1 MTEDLNHHFL
11 HMTAETLG
19 RSLLEG
25 LIQEIRIMPDH
36 WMKLSQAKQND
47 VIERLQ
53 KQITTAVGKAVY
65 MIAAAERKT
74 AYGKLESVAI
84 KDKMKAVLVIN
95 PHSPC
100 KHDLMDAVEQ
110 DCLLILGGAEEY
122 LQGLDQV
129 EGDPD
134 QPPLDLNGG
143 DQDMS
148 EDGAWD
154 HGSDEDLVDA
164 EFYEAPALPGVEKF
178 GGHTYGEV
186 ARWVAVGQIRLDAGK
201 LQSRFA
207 IELEQ
212 AQRLLI
218 MLLDDGVI
226 ELEVEDEDDATQNLY
241 RVVKKLT
248 DLDINME

>member
-1 MTEDLNHHFL
+1 MTEDMNHHFL
-11 HMTAETLG
+11 HMTSETLG

-25 LIQEIRIMPDH
+25 LIQEMRIMPDH
-36 WMKLSQAKQND
+36 WMKLSQAKQED

-53 KQITTAVGKAVY
+53 KQITTAVGKAVF
-65 MIAAAERKT
+65 MIAAADRKT

-84 KDKMKAVLVIN
+84 KDKVKAVLVIN
-95 PHSPC
+95 QHSPC

-143 DQDMS
+143 DRDMS
-148 EDGAWD
+148 EDGAWGD
-154 HGSDEDLVDA
+154 SVDGDFDEL
-164 EFYEAPALPGVEKF
+164 PALPSVEKF
-178 GGHTYGEV
+178 GGHTFGDV
-186 ARWVAVGQIRLDAGK
+186 CRWVVISVTELTATK

-207 IELEQ
+207 IELEE
-212 AQRLLI
+212 AQHLLVL
-218 MLLDDGVI
+218 LLDEGVI
-226 ELEVEDEDDATQNLY
+226 ELATEDEEDPAQNTY
-241 RVVKKLT
+241 KVVKTLN
-248 DLDINME
+248 DLDPDLE

>member
-1 MTEDLNHHFL
+1 
-11 HMTAETLG
+11 
-19 RSLLEG
+19 
-25 LIQEIRIMPDH
+25 
-36 WMKLSQAKQND
+36 QAKQED

-134 QPPLDLNGG
+134 QNPLNLNGG
-143 DQDMS
+143 DGDMS
-148 EDGAWD
+148 EDGAWGD
-154 HGSDEDLVDA
+154 SVDGDFDEL
-164 EFYEAPALPGVEKF
+164 PALPSVEKF
-178 GGHTYGEV
+178 GGHTFGDV
-186 ARWVAVGQIRLDAGK
+186 CRWVVISATELTATK

-207 IELEQ
+207 IELEA
-212 AQRLLI
+212 AQHLLVL
-218 MLLDDGVI
+218 LLDEGVI
-226 ELEVEDEDDATQNLY
+226 ELETEDEEDSAQNTY
-241 RVVKKLT
+241 KVVKTLN
-248 DLDINME
+248 DLDPDLE